1 MTSDRPGPEYT
12 LRCIMS
18 SKLIHNEQLTKDCK
32 QMKNNKTC
40 FFAKILFTQNE
51 NVSGSP
57 FFEVYIGPKILSD
70 LPENL
75 KSLPPYSFGKHLK
88 KCPAILPK
96 LVLIFFICLLLLC
109 NIVLM
114 LLFSLLSSIATM
126 LLPLLLF
133 TPYPVHCIGMLFL
146 SLFFVVFCLFY
157 LMLIRWILL
166 PFLLCVK
173 CLQFKIDLCEE

>member
-1 MTSDRPGPEYT
+1 
-12 LRCIMS
+12 MS

-75 KSLPPYSFGKHLK
+75 KSLPPYSFGKHFK
-88 KCPAILPK
+88 KMPCYLAKISVDFFYM
-96 LVLIFFICLLLLC
+96 LV
-109 NIVLM
+109 
-114 LLFSLLSSIATM
+114 T
-126 LLPLLLF
+126 
-133 TPYPVHCIGMLFL
+133 
-146 SLFFVVFCLFY
+146 FV
-157 LMLIRWILL
+157 
-166 PFLLCVK
+166 
-173 CLQFKIDLCEE
+173 